1 MCAASSSWH
10 SSLDSQPHRLYR
22 RVGSLH
28 PSSASSDPPCAGKLR
43 FRLDNPGCTAV
54 HVAGSSVAAASQAL
68 SLVVARVQFHPLF
81 VRERSLGGW
90 RRATPPPNR
99 ARSPSHS
106 LFELENN
113 PVANSRVDLAYVWA
127 LALALAELGVR
138 GVDREPGQQAHCDKR
153 NSNHLPQ
160 FRHLRLPLAFQGG
173 SSAERH
179 QTSKTISCQERPLK
193 DG

>member
-68 SLVVARVQFHPLF
+68 SLVMVRVQFHPLF

-99 ARSPSHS
+99 ARSPSNS

-113 PVANSRVDLAYVWA
+113 PSQTPGSTWHMSGPWPWLSWACAVLTASPVSRPIATNATPIIFRSFVIFVSLWLSRAA
-127 LALALAELGVR
+127 HPPSAIKPRRPFHVR
-138 GVDREPGQQAHCDKR
+138 RDR
-153 NSNHLPQ
+153 
-160 FRHLRLPLAFQGG
+160 
-173 SSAERH
+173 
-179 QTSKTISCQERPLK
+179 
-193 DG
+193 